1 MQASGFAEYDSTME
15 QSWIEWSLYESER
28 RTKFLSFCFLNIH
41 TLIYNRPPSLLA
53 REIQLRLPCS
63 TKEWEITN
71 ELDWAA
77 TRQAYICN
85 IISFQDALERL
96 VDPKAVNRETLPCP
110 FSNLILLHGVLQRI
124 YLLRQLSFG
133 HNLSD
138 HEIDN
143 IHSALSKWARIWQRA
158 SGSDLHPSSEH
169 GPIPFTSVAFLTLA
183 YVRTHLDIGPKMWLA
198 TRDPATVAL
207 ALFSI
212 APPRR
217 HSNLTSVLLSQSILW
232 CCQHAACALE
242 SAVFLSKWLENITI
256 YQMANALELYERHIL
271 SSIESVI
278 KEALDSG
285 DWGDAD
291 TSSWCQGPRQM
302 SIAVLKIW
310 SKVFSEKSS
319 WAITEH
325 VGECLNEYLKIYENS
340 SQYLT

>member
-1 MQASGFAEYDSTME
+1 MQSAQTLLFLLIYSSWARDASVVVEGFELYSPLVQYMQASGFAEYDSTME

-77 TRQAYICN
+77 SRQAYICN

-138 HEIDN
+138 HEIEN
-143 IHSALSKWARIWQRA
+143 IQYVGANNDASLTIYKHELESKYLSINSITVQHSPNGLEFGSAHQGQIYTPAANMDPFLSP
-158 SGSDLHPSSEH
+158 L
-169 GPIPFTSVAFLTLA
+169 
-183 YVRTHLDIGPKMWLA
+183 
-198 TRDPATVAL
+198 
-207 ALFSI
+207 
-212 APPRR
+212 
-217 HSNLTSVLLSQSILW
+217 LLSSL
-232 CCQHAACALE
+232 
-242 SAVFLSKWLENITI
+242 
-256 YQMANALELYERHIL
+256 
-271 SSIESVI
+271 
-278 KEALDSG
+278 
-285 DWGDAD
+285 
-291 TSSWCQGPRQM
+291 
-302 SIAVLKIW
+302 
-310 SKVFSEKSS
+310 
-319 WAITEH
+319 
-325 VGECLNEYLKIYENS
+325 
-340 SQYLT
+340 